1 MIASLALIF
10 LSGMAAASLCQG
22 LRMPRLVGVLV
33 AGIAAGPF
41 ALNLLDASILSISA
55 DLRKIALVIILIKA
69 GLSLDPAELKKVGRP
84 ALLMSFLPASLEIAA
99 FALFAPC
106 IFGISPVEAALMGA
120 VTAAVSP
127 AVVVP
132 KMVQLMENRLGT
144 EKGVPQ
150 LILAGASLDD
160 VFVIVLF
167 STFCNIAQGS
177 SASAVDF
184 AGIPLSILFG
194 VLAGVAAGTLL
205 ALLFEAAHARRRTVR
220 NSAKTI
226 LVLGIAFLLVALEDM
241 LKARIP
247 LSGLL
252 AVISMACVLRCKCP
266 PTVSQR
272 LSQKFSKL
280 WIAAEVLLFFLV
292 GAAVD
297 PRYTF
302 SAGAKALLMLIIA
315 LTLRAS
321 GVLLALTGTN
331 LNCKERLFCVIS
343 YLPKAT
349 VQAAIGSVPLS
360 LGLPC
365 GRLILSIAVLSIL
378 ITAPLGA
385 FGMELSCNLLLQK
398 QQR

>member
-10 LSGMAAASLCQG
+10 LSGMAAASLCQR

-106 IFGISPVEAALMGA
+106 IFGISTVEAALMGA

-272 LSQKFSKL
+272 LSQKFGKL

>member
-167 STFCNIAQGS
+167 STFCNIVQGS
-177 SASAVDF
+177 SASAAGF

-252 AVISMACVLRCKCP
+252 AVISMACVLRRKCP

-272 LSQKFSKL
+272 LSQKFGKL
-280 WIAAEVLLFFLV
+280 WIGAEVLLFFLV

>member
-167 STFCNIAQGS
+167 STFCNIVQGS
-177 SASAVDF
+177 SASAAGF

-205 ALLFEAAHARRRTVR
+205 ALLFEAAHARRRPVR
-220 NSAKTI
+220 NSAKTM

-252 AVISMACVLRCKCP
+252 AVISMACVLRRKCP

-272 LSQKFSKL
+272 LSQKFGKL
-280 WIAAEVLLFFLV
+280 WIGAEVLLFFLV

>member
-10 LSGMAAASLCQG
+10 LSGMAAASLCQR

-33 AGIAAGPF
+33 VGIAAGPF
-41 ALNLLDASILSISA
+41 ALNLLGASILSISA

-99 FALFAPC
+99 FALFAPS

-177 SASAVDF
+177 SASAADF

-247 LSGLL
+247 FSGLL

-272 LSQKFSKL
+272 LSQKFGKL

-297 PRYTF
+297 LRYTL

-331 LNCKERLFCVIS
+331 LNRKERLFCVIS
-343 YLPKAT
+343 CLPKAT

-365 GRLILSIAVLSIL
+365 GRLILSIVVLSIL

-385 FGMELSCNLLLQK
+385 LGMELSCNRLLQK

>member
-1 MIASLALIF
+1 
-10 LSGMAAASLCQG
+10 
-22 LRMPRLVGVLV
+22 
-33 AGIAAGPF
+33 
-41 ALNLLDASILSISA
+41 
-55 DLRKIALVIILIKA
+55 
-69 GLSLDPAELKKVGRP
+69 
-84 ALLMSFLPASLEIAA
+84 
-99 FALFAPC
+99 
-106 IFGISPVEAALMGA
+106 
-120 VTAAVSP
+120 
-127 AVVVP
+127 
-132 KMVQLMENRLGT
+132 
-144 EKGVPQ
+144 
-150 LILAGASLDD
+150 
-160 VFVIVLF
+160 
-167 STFCNIAQGS
+167 
-177 SASAVDF
+177 
-184 AGIPLSILFG
+184 
-194 VLAGVAAGTLL
+194 
-205 ALLFEAAHARRRTVR
+205 
-220 NSAKTI
+220 
-226 LVLGIAFLLVALEDM
+226 M

-247 LSGLL
+247 FSGLL

-272 LSQKFSKL
+272 LSQKFGKL

-297 PRYTF
+297 LRYTL

-331 LNCKERLFCVIS
+331 LNRKERLFCVIS

-385 FGMELSCNLLLQK
+385 LGMELSCNRLLQK

>member
-1 MIASLALIF
+1 M
-10 LSGMAAASLCQG
+10 
-22 LRMPRLVGVLV
+22 
-33 AGIAAGPF
+33 
-41 ALNLLDASILSISA
+41 
-55 DLRKIALVIILIKA
+55 
-69 GLSLDPAELKKVGRP
+69 
-84 ALLMSFLPASLEIAA
+84 
-99 FALFAPC
+99 
-106 IFGISPVEAALMGA
+106 
-120 VTAAVSP
+120 
-127 AVVVP
+127 
-132 KMVQLMENRLGT
+132 
-144 EKGVPQ
+144 
-150 LILAGASLDD
+150 
-160 VFVIVLF
+160 
-167 STFCNIAQGS
+167 
-177 SASAVDF
+177 
-184 AGIPLSILFG
+184 
-194 VLAGVAAGTLL
+194 
-205 ALLFEAAHARRRTVR
+205 R

-272 LSQKFSKL
+272 LSQKFGKL